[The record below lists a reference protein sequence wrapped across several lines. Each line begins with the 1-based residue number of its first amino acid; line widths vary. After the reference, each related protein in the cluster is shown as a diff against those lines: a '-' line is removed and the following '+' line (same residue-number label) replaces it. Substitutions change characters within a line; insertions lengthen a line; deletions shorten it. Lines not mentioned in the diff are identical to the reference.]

1 MMDSFNTFIY
11 KNIQK
16 LKSETNL
23 SIFNVLTNN
32 NDIVFICPNL
42 YLGNTKSINN
52 IELLTKYNIDSIVNC
67 TNDIPIH
74 HHFNNKPIL
83 RVDIEDSKDIE
94 NIEKFKSRIIHATY
108 FIDAQIKQNKNVIVH
123 CYWGIMRS
131 PTIIA
136 SYLIYKY
143 KMDVDGA
150 IEFIKDKKNFCF
162 NNIYNF
168 KEILYYVKEEFNK
181 VNDT

>member
-1 MMDSFNTFIY
+1 MSQFNAFIY
-11 KNIQK
+11 KNIQR

-23 SIFNVLTNN
+23 SIFNFLTNN
-32 NDIVFICPNL
+32 SDIVLICPNL
-42 YLGNTKSINN
+42 YLGNTKSIKNTELLIEYN
-52 IELLTKYNIDSIVNC
+52 IESIVNC
-67 TNDIPIH
+67 TNDIQFH
-74 HHFNNKPIL
+74 DYFNDKPIL
-83 RVDIEDSKDIE
+83 RVDIEDSKELE
-94 NIEKFKSRIIHATY
+94 NIEKFKLKIIDATY

-150 IEFIKDKKNFCF
+150 IEFIKDKKIFSF

-168 KEILYYVKEEFNK
+168 KEILYYVKDEFDK
-181 VNDT
+181 LL